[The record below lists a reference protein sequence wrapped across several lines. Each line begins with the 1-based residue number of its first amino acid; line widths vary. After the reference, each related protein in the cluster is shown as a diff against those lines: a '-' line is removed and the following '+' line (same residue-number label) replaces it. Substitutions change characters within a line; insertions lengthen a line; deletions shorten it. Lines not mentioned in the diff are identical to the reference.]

1 MARPACFYREDTNIK
16 TISTYDDNYEE
27 GIKEIIKLTK
37 FSNKQRL
44 QRAYELIILGF
55 YEDATWELYEVERR
69 SRKLKIKRE
78 LIDLYK
84 QVGAYNRSSYVAQV
98 YFSGRRINSGI
109 NNLIPRPLIA
119 TRVLTALD
127 NIIVQLLKDD
137 KTKSS
142 VSICADNPK
151 LTGSSSIDFD
161 ITEEEASE
169 LAIVHDETLSNPANE
184 EIKEES
190 LENSSSV
197 IPLITSQST
206 GSNYPTALVV
216 DDSPSVRKQLEL
228 ELDLFKVDVD
238 YAGTAEE
245 ALSLLN
251 NKKYDIAFL
260 DVVLP
265 DKDGF
270 QICKHIKSESKDT
283 IVMMLTGKATQSDKI
298 KGSLAGCDDYL
309 VKPVGRNTFQNATGK
324 YLSLKAR
331 ESYAGI

>member
-1 MARPACFYREDTNIK
+1 MSGTNKYYVSLDNLPANEHIIFKLICSVSQKSKGRDNQFYLLPADEVDRPDIVIRD
-16 TISTYDDNYEE
+16 ISQSDMPVSPPGKVEAYLSNDN
-27 GIKEIIKLTK
+27 
-37 FSNKQRL
+37 
-44 QRAYELIILGF
+44 
-55 YEDATWELYEVERR
+55 
-69 SRKLKIKRE
+69 
-78 LIDLYK
+78 
-84 QVGAYNRSSYVAQV
+84 
-98 YFSGRRINSGI
+98 NSDI
-109 NNLIPRPLIA
+109 NNLIPRPLIV

-127 NIIVQLLKDD
+127 NIIMQLLKDD

-184 EIKEES
+184 VIKEES
-190 LENSSSV
+190 QGNSSSV

-206 GSNYPTALVV
+206 SSNFPTALVV

-270 QICKHIKSESKDT
+270 QICKHIKSKCKNT